1 MGSWLQEGSA
11 RLFVHTRVAPAPLP
25 WGALVRACS
34 PGAVLLHARSSPGG
48 LGCASGAVHGAVFAS
63 GHASLNAGRLR
74 AGWRSKDGGRRPR
87 VFNFLQQSFRG
98 IWHFSSGLKAQC
110 SISPSLP
117 VVLVLLRRSLCEV
130 WGVGFGGTVS
140 TRFEKAQKSLQQAR
154 VCRGEAPVECR
165 LFPGGFNTKLRIVKS
180 KNNICAIH

>member
-48 LGCASGAVHGAVFAS
+48 LGCASGAVHGAVSAS

-74 AGWRSKDGGRRPR
+74 AGWRSKDGDGGPG
-87 VFNFLQQSFRG
+87 FLISCSSRSVASG
-98 IWHFSSGLKAQC
+98 IFHLGLKHN
-110 SISPSLP
+110 P
-117 VVLVLLRRSLCEV
+117 LLAHPCLLC
-130 WGVGFGGTVS
+130 
-140 TRFEKAQKSLQQAR
+140 
-154 VCRGEAPVECR
+154 
-165 LFPGGFNTKLRIVKS
+165 
-180 KNNICAIH
+180 